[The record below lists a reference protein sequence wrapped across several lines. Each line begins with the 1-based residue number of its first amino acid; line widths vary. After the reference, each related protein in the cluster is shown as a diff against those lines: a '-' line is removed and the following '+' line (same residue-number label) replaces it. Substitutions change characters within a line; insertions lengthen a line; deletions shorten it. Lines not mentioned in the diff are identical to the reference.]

1 MSHCPGLLPLRL
13 SLKVRVSLCVNFL
26 VKRHAI
32 LSADSRHV
40 VGILSRSCCRATA
53 FSSGSLP
60 MARER
65 AATAPEKFQ
74 SVHVYPL
81 GSGRDCGGRSLC
93 LRWRRRLCRLPSLW
107 ISRPCATSSLIAGTG
122 PDGETSETLMT
133 CRCFN
138 HSPVCTRD
146 FFFFFFFTLKM
157 SQSYFQSHSAMVK
170 RMVLFPLFSF
180 LYSLILGHHL
190 TTVGFG
196 GPHHNI
202 DIIPSLLT
210 ST

>member
-1 MSHCPGLLPLRL
+1 MPSSVLTPGMWWAFCPVAAAGPLRSAQEASRWPEREQPLPLRSSSL
-13 SLKVRVSLCVNFL
+13 STCT
-26 VKRHAI
+26 
-32 LSADSRHV
+32 LS
-40 VGILSRSCCRATA
+40 
-53 FSSGSLP
+53 
-60 MARER
+60 
-65 AATAPEKFQ
+65 
-74 SVHVYPL
+74 

-146 FFFFFFFTLKM
+146 FFFFFFTLKM

-210 ST
+210 LT